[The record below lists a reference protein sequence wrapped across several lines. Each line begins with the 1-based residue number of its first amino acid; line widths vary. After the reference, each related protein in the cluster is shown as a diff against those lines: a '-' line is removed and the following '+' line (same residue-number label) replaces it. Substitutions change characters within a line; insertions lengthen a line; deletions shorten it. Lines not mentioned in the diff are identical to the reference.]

1 LNEEQNEFNDSN
13 HKSQN
18 MKKLKFTHAEKI
30 SKNLIAKHSQQ
41 NQMLTILKLSSLN
54 EQGSF
59 HILTLKV
66 E

>member
-1 LNEEQNEFNDSN
+1 LIEEQNEFNDSKCEML
-13 HKSQN
+13 KS
-18 MKKLKFTHAEKI
+18 THAEKI

-59 HILTLKV
+59 HIPTLKV